1 MMRML
6 GIVSM
11 SAGFLLTGCNSVSS
25 IKPGAVRG
33 AIDSEMQRA
42 TENRSREAAPDAVS
56 RALVPPLTGQI
67 DAPAAKAVEPRFD
80 LSVSNASASQVFM
93 AIVSGT
99 RYSMLVNPEVT
110 GSISV
115 NLKDVT
121 VMEALDTIRELYGY
135 EYRVQGTRIFVQPL
149 TMQSK
154 VFKVNYLTAQRQG
167 RSDTRVVSGSISTS
181 SAASAGAAGAAGSA
195 AAPTPGAAGTTTQPA
210 AGSSVSTTN
219 QMDFWGEISEAIKAV
234 IGTEAGRS
242 VVISPQSG
250 VIVVRALPR
259 ELREVE
265 NFLRASQLTIERQVM
280 LEAKI
285 VEVVLSEHYQAGI
298 NWGTFTATGR
308 HRMSSGANTSQFN
321 TQAPGLGSNQ
331 AGGIATPYDSDAG
344 TFVPNTLG
352 NVLAAPLA
360 GAVGRLAGGPL
371 AGVLGLAFQTAN
383 FQALISFLET
393 QGTVHVLSSPRIATI
408 NNQKAVLKV
417 GTDDYYVTNI
427 STTTSSS
434 GSSTTTSPSI
444 TVQPFFSGIS
454 LDVMPQIDE
463 DNNIILHIRPSVSVV
478 SEKNKIINLGTLG
491 TFQLPLASSS
501 INETDSIVRVRDG
514 NIVAIGGLMEYIQSD
529 DGGKVPGVG
538 DVPGVNVFFKQGKK
552 GLQKREIVVL
562 LKPTVIHGDKQ
573 WEDDLVNTRERLRS
587 MERPAMPVQQ

>member
-1 MMRML
+1 MM
-6 GIVSM
+6 
-11 SAGFLLTGCNSVSS
+11 SS
-25 IKPGAVRG
+25 IQPGAVRETIG
-33 AIDSEMQRA
+33 TEMQRA
-42 TENRSREAAPDAVS
+42 TENRNREAAPDAVS
-56 RALVPPLTGQI
+56 RALMPPLTGQI
-67 DAPAAKAVEPRFD
+67 EAPAGRAVEPRFD

-149 TMQSK
+149 SMQSK

-167 RSDTRVVSGSISTS
+167 RSDTRVVSGSITAST
-181 SAASAGAAGAAGSA
+181 AGTAGAAGTA
-195 AAPTPGAAGTTTQPA
+195 TPATGAAGTTTQPA

-219 QMDFWGEISEAIKAV
+219 SMDFWGEINEAIKAI
-234 IGTEAGRS
+234 IGVEGGRS

-250 VIVVRALPR
+250 VIVVRAMPR

-285 VEVVLSEHYQAGI
+285 VEVVLSEQFQAGI
-298 NWGTFTATGR
+298 NWAGFTATGR
-308 HRMSSGANTSQFN
+308 HRLSSGANVSQFK
-321 TQAPGLGSNQ
+321 TQAPSLGVNQ
-331 AGGIATPYDSDAG
+331 AGEVATQYNTDSG
-344 TFVPNTLG
+344 SFVANDLG
-352 NVLAAPLA
+352 NILAAPLA

-371 AGVLGLAFQTAN
+371 AGIMGLAFQTGSFA
-383 FQALISFLET
+383 ALISFLET
-393 QGTVHVLSSPRIATI
+393 QGSVHVLSSPRIATI

-417 GTDDYYVTNI
+417 GTDDFYVTNI

-434 GSSTTTSPSI
+434 GSSTTTSPTI

-463 DNNIILHIRPSVSVV
+463 GDNIILHVRPSVSVV
-478 SEKNKIINLGTLG
+478 SERNKVINLGTLG

-514 NIVAIGGLMEYIQSD
+514 NIVAIGGLMEYVQTD

-538 DVPGVNVFFKQGKK
+538 DVPGVNAFFRQGKK

-573 WEDDLVNTRERLRS
+573 WEQDLVDTRERLRA
-587 MERPAMPVQQ
+587 MERPLPQPAQ

>member
-1 MMRML
+1 MIRML
-6 GIVSM
+6 GLAALLMLAGCHSM
-11 SAGFLLTGCNSVSS
+11 SS
-25 IKPGAVRG
+25 IQSGAVR
-33 AIDSEMQRA
+33 DSINTEMQRA
-42 TENRSREAAPDAVS
+42 TDNRSRESAPDAVN

-67 DAPAAKAVEPRFD
+67 DAPAGKGSEPRFD
-80 LSVSNASASQVFM
+80 LSVSNAPASQVFM

-99 RYSMLVNPEVT
+99 RYSMLVNPEVS

-135 EYRVQGTRIFVQPL
+135 EYRVQGTRIFVQSL
-149 TMQSK
+149 SMQSK

-167 RSDTRVVSGSISTS
+167 RSDTRVVSGSITS
-181 SAASAGAAGAAGSA
+181 STAGTA
-195 AAPTPGAAGTTTQPA
+195 GAAGTTTPATGAGTTSQPA

-219 QMDFWGEISEAIKAV
+219 QMDFWGDISGAIKAI
-234 IGTEAGRS
+234 IGVEGGRN

-250 VIVVRALPR
+250 VIVVRAMPR

-285 VEVVLSEHYQAGI
+285 VEVVLSEQFQAGI
-298 NWGTFTATGR
+298 NWGGFTATGR
-308 HRMSSGANTSQFN
+308 HRLSSGGNTSQFN
-321 TQAPGLGSNQ
+321 TQAPGLGSRQ
-331 AGGIATPYDSDAG
+331 VGDITTPYNSDSG

-360 GAVGRLAGGPL
+360 GAVGRIAGGPL
-371 AGVLGLAFQTAN
+371 AGVLGLAFQTQS
-383 FQALISFLET
+383 FSALISFLET
-393 QGTVHVLSSPRIATI
+393 QGSVHVLSSPRIATI

-417 GTDDYYVTNI
+417 GTDDFYVTNI

-434 GSSTTTSPSI
+434 GSSTTTSPTI

-463 DNNIILHIRPSVSVV
+463 DDNIILHIRPSVSVV
-478 SEKNKIINLGTLG
+478 SERNKVINLGTLG

-514 NIVAIGGLMEYIQSD
+514 NIVAIGGLMEYIQTD
-529 DGGKVPGVG
+529 DGGKVPGAG
-538 DVPGVNVFFKQGKK
+538 DVPGLDALFRQGKK

-573 WEDDLVNTRERLRS
+573 WEQDLIDTRERIRA
-587 MERPAMPVQQ
+587 MERPLPPAAPAQQ

>member
-1 MMRML
+1 MMRIL
-6 GIVSM
+6 GVATTTVSI
-11 SAGFLLTGCNSVSS
+11 LLAGCNSISS
-25 IKPGAVRG
+25 IKPGQVRQD
-33 AIDSEMQRA
+33 IDAEMQRA
-42 TENRSREAAPDAVS
+42 TENRSRETAPDAVS

-67 DAPAAKAVEPRFD
+67 DAPAGKISESRFD
-80 LSVSNASASQVFM
+80 LSVSNAPASQVFM

-149 TMQSK
+149 TMQSR
-154 VFKVNYLTAQRQG
+154 VFKVNYLTAQRMG
-167 RSDTRVVSGSISTS
+167 RSDTRVVSGSITS
-181 SAASAGAAGAAGSA
+181 STAGTAGTTGTGQQPS
-195 AAPTPGAAGTTTQPA
+195 TGAAGTTTQPA

-234 IGTEAGRS
+234 IGTEGGRS

-250 VIVVRALPR
+250 VIVVRAMPR

-285 VEVVLSEHYQAGI
+285 VEVVLSENFQAGI

-308 HRMSSGANTSQFN
+308 HRMSSGGNTSQFN

-331 AGGIATPYDSDAG
+331 VGGIVTPYDTDAG

-383 FQALISFLET
+383 FSALISFLET

-434 GSSTTTSPSI
+434 GSSTTTSPTI

-454 LDVMPQIDE
+454 LDVLPQIDE
-463 DNNIILHIRPSVSVV
+463 GDNIILHIRPSVSVV
-478 SEKNKIINLGTLG
+478 SERNKVINLGTLG
-491 TFQLPLASSS
+491 TYQLPLASSS

-514 NIVAIGGLMEYIQSD
+514 NIVALGGLMEYIQSD

-538 DVPGVNVFFKQGKK
+538 DVPGVNAFFKQGKK

-573 WEDDLVNTRERLRS
+573 WEQDLVNTRERLRS
-587 MERPAMPVQQ
+587 MERPAMPAQQ

>member
-1 MMRML
+1 MIRTL
-6 GIVSM
+6 GLAAIIALAGCHSM
-11 SAGFLLTGCNSVSS
+11 SS
-25 IKPGAVRG
+25 IQPGAVRDTIN
-33 AIDSEMQRA
+33 ADLQRA
-42 TENRSREAAPDAVS
+42 TDNRSRESSPDAVN
-56 RALVPPLTGQI
+56 RALMPPLTGQI
-67 DAPAAKAVEPRFD
+67 EAPAGKTAEPRFD
-80 LSVSNASASQVFM
+80 LSVSNAPASQVFM

-149 TMQSK
+149 TMQAK
-154 VFKVNYLTAQRQG
+154 VFKVNYLTAQRLG
-167 RSDTRVVSGSISTS
+167 RSDTRVVSGSITTAGTAG
-181 SAASAGAAGAAGSA
+181 AAGTTGTAAAPAAGAAGTS
-195 AAPTPGAAGTTTQPA
+195 TQPA
-210 AGSSVSTTN
+210 AGTSVSTTN
-219 QMDFWGEISEAIKAV
+219 QVDFWGEVSTAIRAI
-234 IGTEAGRS
+234 IGAEGGRS

-250 VIVVRALPR
+250 IIVVRALPR

-285 VEVVLSEHYQAGI
+285 VEVVLSEQFQAGI

-308 HRMSSGANTSQFN
+308 HRLSSGANAGQFN
-321 TQAPGLGSNQ
+321 TQAPGLGVNHP
-331 AGGIATPYDSDAG
+331 GEIATPYDTNAG
-344 TFVPNTLG
+344 AFVPNTLG

-360 GAVGRLAGGPL
+360 GAVGRIAGGPL
-371 AGVLGLAFQTAN
+371 AGVLGLAFQTGS
-383 FQALISFLET
+383 FSALISFLET
-393 QGTVHVLSSPRIATI
+393 QGSVHVLSSPRIATV

-417 GTDDYYVTNI
+417 GTDDFYVTNV

-434 GSSTTTSPSI
+434 GSSTTVSPTI

-454 LDVMPQIDE
+454 LDVTPQIDE
-463 DNNIILHIRPSVSVV
+463 DDNIILHIRPSVSVV
-478 SEKNKIINLGTLG
+478 SEKNKVINLGTLG

-501 INETDSIVRVRDG
+501 INETDSIVRVRDS
-514 NIVAIGGLMEYIQSD
+514 NIVAIGGLMEYIQTD
-529 DGGKVPGVG
+529 DGGKVPGAG
-538 DVPGVNVFFKQGKK
+538 DIPVAEALFRQGKK

-562 LKPTVIHGDKQ
+562 LKPTVIRSDKQ
-573 WEDDLVNTRERLRS
+573 WEQDLVETRDRIRA
-587 MERPAMPVQQ
+587 MERPVQPPAR

>member
-1 MMRML
+1 MTRTL
-6 GIVSM
+6 GLAAIILLAGCHSM
-11 SAGFLLTGCNSVSS
+11 SS
-25 IKPGAVRG
+25 IRPGAVRDS
-33 AIDSEMQRA
+33 IDTEMQRA
-42 TENRSREAAPDAVS
+42 TENRNRDTAPDAVN

-67 DAPAAKAVEPRFD
+67 DATAGRGGEPRFD
-80 LSVSNASASQVFM
+80 LAVSNAPAGQVFM

-110 GSISV
+110 GSVSV

-135 EYRVQGTRIFVQPL
+135 EYRLQGTRIFVQPL
-149 TMQSK
+149 SMQAR
-154 VFKVNYLTAQRQG
+154 VFKVNYLTGQRLG
-167 RSDTRVVSGSISTS
+167 RSDTRVVSGSITNALPS
-181 SAASAGAAGAAGSA
+181 GAAG
-195 AAPTPGAAGTTTQPA
+195 GAAQTGGAPATTGTISQPA

-219 QMDFWGEISEAIKAV
+219 QVDFWGEISTAIKAI
-234 IGTEAGRS
+234 IGVEGGRN

-250 VIVVRALPR
+250 VIVVRAMPR

-285 VEVVLSEHYQAGI
+285 VEVVLSEQFQAGI
-298 NWGTFTATGR
+298 NWGGFTATGR
-308 HRMSSGANTSQFN
+308 HRLSSGGNTSQFN
-321 TQAPGLGSNQ
+321 TQAPGLGSRQ
-331 AGGIATPYDSDAG
+331 VGDIATPYDTNAG
-344 TFVPNTLG
+344 AFVPNTLG

-360 GAVGRLAGGPL
+360 GAVGRIAGGPL
-371 AGVLGLAFQTAN
+371 AGVLVLAFQTQS
-383 FQALISFLET
+383 FSALISFLET
-393 QGTVHVLSSPRIATI
+393 QGAVHVLSSPRIATI

-417 GTDDYYVTNI
+417 GTDDFYVTNI

-434 GSSTTTSPSI
+434 GSSTTTSPTI

-454 LDVMPQIDE
+454 LDVLPQIDE
-463 DNNIILHIRPSVSVV
+463 DDNIILHIRPSVSVV
-478 SEKNKIINLGTLG
+478 SERNKVINLGTLG

-514 NIVAIGGLMEYIQSD
+514 NIVAIGGLMEYIQTD
-529 DGGKVPGVG
+529 DGGKVPGAG
-538 DVPGVNVFFKQGKK
+538 DVPGLDALFRQGKK

-573 WEDDLVNTRERLRS
+573 WEQDLVDTRERLRA
-587 MERPAMPVQQ
+587 MERPLPPAAPAQR

>member
-1 MMRML
+1 MTRTL
-6 GIVSM
+6 GLAAIILLAGCHSM
-11 SAGFLLTGCNSVSS
+11 SS
-25 IKPGAVRG
+25 IRPGAVRDS
-33 AIDSEMQRA
+33 IDTEMQRA
-42 TENRSREAAPDAVS
+42 TENRNRDTAPDAVN

-67 DAPAAKAVEPRFD
+67 DAPAGRGGEPRFD
-80 LSVSNASASQVFM
+80 LAVSNAPAGQVFM

-110 GSISV
+110 GSVSV

-135 EYRVQGTRIFVQPL
+135 EYRLQGTRIFVQPL
-149 TMQSK
+149 SMQAR
-154 VFKVNYLTAQRQG
+154 VFKVNYLTGQRLG
-167 RSDTRVVSGSISTS
+167 RSDTRVVSGSITNALPSG
-181 SAASAGAAGAAGSA
+181 AAAGAAQPGG
-195 AAPTPGAAGTTTQPA
+195 APATTGTISQPA

-219 QMDFWGEISEAIKAV
+219 QVDFWGEISTAIKAI
-234 IGTEAGRS
+234 IGVEGGRN

-250 VIVVRALPR
+250 VIVVRAMPR

-285 VEVVLSEHYQAGI
+285 VEVVLSEQFQAGI
-298 NWGTFTATGR
+298 NWGGFTATGR
-308 HRMSSGANTSQFN
+308 HRLSSGGNTSQFN
-321 TQAPGLGSNQ
+321 TQAPGLGSRQ
-331 AGGIATPYDSDAG
+331 VGDIATPYDTNAG
-344 TFVPNTLG
+344 AFVPNTLG

-360 GAVGRLAGGPL
+360 GAVGRIAGGPL
-371 AGVLGLAFQTAN
+371 AGVLGLAFQTQS
-383 FQALISFLET
+383 FSALISFLET
-393 QGTVHVLSSPRIATI
+393 QGSVHVLSSPRIATI

-417 GTDDYYVTNI
+417 GTDDFYVTNI

-434 GSSTTTSPSI
+434 GSSTTTSPTI

-454 LDVMPQIDE
+454 LDVLPQIDE
-463 DNNIILHIRPSVSVV
+463 DDNIILHIRPSVSVV
-478 SEKNKIINLGTLG
+478 SERNKVINLGTLG

-514 NIVAIGGLMEYIQSD
+514 NIVAIGGLMEYIQTD
-529 DGGKVPGVG
+529 DGGKVPGAG
-538 DVPGVNVFFKQGKK
+538 DVPGLDALFRQGKK

-573 WEDDLVNTRERLRS
+573 WEQDLVDTRERLRA
-587 MERPAMPVQQ
+587 MERPLPPAAPAQR

>member
-6 GIVSM
+6 WIFSVSA
-11 SAGFLLTGCNSVSS
+11 SFLLAGCNTFST
-25 IKPGAVRG
+25 IKSGAVRES
-33 AIDSEMQRA
+33 IDSEMQRA

-56 RALVPPLTGQI
+56 RALMPPLTGQI
-67 DAPAAKAVEPRFD
+67 EAPAGKVAESRFD
-80 LSVSNASASQVFM
+80 LSVSNAPASQVFM

-149 TMQSK
+149 TMQSR
-154 VFKVNYLTAQRQG
+154 VFKVNYLTVQRQS
-167 RSDTRVVSGSISTS
+167 RSDTRVVSGSISSPT
-181 SAASAGAAGAAGSA
+181 AGTAGAAGAA
-195 AAPTPGAAGTTTQPA
+195 TPATGAAGSAVQSA

-219 QMDFWGEISEAIKAV
+219 QMDFWGEINGTIKAI
-234 IGTEAGRS
+234 IGAEGGRN

-285 VEVVLSEHYQAGI
+285 VEVVLSEHFQAGI

-308 HRMSSGANTSQFN
+308 HRLSSGANTSQFN

-331 AGGIATPYDSDAG
+331 VGGIVTPYNSDSG

-383 FQALISFLET
+383 FSALISFLET
-393 QGTVHVLSSPRIATI
+393 QGTVHVLSSPRIATL

-417 GTDDYYVTNI
+417 GTDDFYVTNI

-434 GSSTTTSPSI
+434 GSSSTTSPTI

-463 DNNIILHIRPSVSVV
+463 DSNIILHIRPSVSVV
-478 SEKNKIINLGTLG
+478 SERNKVINLGTLG

-514 NIVAIGGLMEYIQSD
+514 NIVAIGGLMEYIQTD

-538 DVPGVNVFFKQGKK
+538 DVPGVNAFFKQGKK

-573 WEDDLVNTRERLRS
+573 WEQDLIDTRERLRA
-587 MERPAMPVQQ
+587 MERPLLPAVPAQQ

>member
-1 MMRML
+1 MIRIL
-6 GIVSM
+6 GLAVT
-11 SAGFLLTGCNSVSS
+11 FLLAGCQMMSS
-25 IKPGAVRG
+25 IQPGAVKET
-33 AIDSEMQRA
+33 IDAEMQRA
-42 TENRSREAAPDAVS
+42 TENRNREAAPDAVG
-56 RALVPPLTGQI
+56 RALLPPLTGQI
-67 DAPAAKAVEPRFD
+67 EAPLGKAVEPRFD
-80 LSVSNASASQVFM
+80 LSVSNAPASQVFM

-99 RYSMLVNPEVT
+99 RYSMLVHPDVT

-135 EYRVQGTRIFVQPL
+135 EYRLQGTRIFVQPL
-149 TMQSK
+149 TLQAK
-154 VFKVNYLTAQRQG
+154 VFKVNYLAAQRLG
-167 RSDTRVVSGSISTS
+167 RSDTRVVSGSITT
-181 SAASAGAAGAAGSA
+181 AGPAGTAGAAGTA
-195 AAPTPGAAGTTTQPA
+195 AAPAGAAAGTTTQPA
-210 AGSSVSTTN
+210 AGTSVSTTN
-219 QMDFWGEISEAIKAV
+219 QVDFWSEIDTAIKAI
-234 IGTEAGRS
+234 IGTEGGRS

-250 VIVVRALPR
+250 IIVVRALPR

-285 VEVVLSEHYQAGI
+285 VEVVLSEQFQAGI
-298 NWGTFTATGR
+298 NWGAFTATGR
-308 HRMSSGANTSQFN
+308 HRFSSGANPGQIH
-321 TQAPGLGSNQ
+321 TQAPL
-331 AGGIATPYDSDAG
+331 AGVDKPGEIVMPYDTNAG

-360 GAVGRLAGGPL
+360 GAVGRIAGGPL
-371 AGVLGLAFQTAN
+371 AGVLGLAFQTGS
-383 FQALISFLET
+383 FSALISFLET
-393 QGTVHVLSSPRIATI
+393 QGSVHVLSSPRIATV

-417 GTDDYYVTNI
+417 GTDDFYVTNV

-434 GSSTTTSPSI
+434 GSGTVVSPSI

-454 LDVMPQIDE
+454 LDVTPQIDE
-463 DNNIILHIRPSVSVV
+463 GDNIILHIRPSVSVV
-478 SEKNKIINLGTLG
+478 SEKNKVINLGTLG

-538 DVPGVNVFFKQGKK
+538 DVPVVEALFRQGKK

-573 WEDDLVNTRERLRS
+573 WEQDLLETRERLRG
-587 MERPAMPVQQ
+587 MERTLPPPAQ

>member
-1 MMRML
+1 MIAVL
-6 GIVSM
+6 AGCQSM
-11 SAGFLLTGCNSVSS
+11 SS
-25 IKPGAVRG
+25 IQPGAVRDR
-33 AIDSEMQRA
+33 IDADLTRA
-42 TENRSREAAPDAVS
+42 TENRNREPAPDAVS
-56 RALVPPLTGQI
+56 RALVAPLTGQI
-67 DAPAAKAVEPRFD
+67 DAPVAKAAEPRFD
-80 LSVSNASASQVFM
+80 LSVSNAPASQVFM

-121 VMEALDTIRELYGY
+121 VLEALDTIRELYGY
-135 EYRVQGTRIFVQPL
+135 EYKVQGTRIFVQPL
-149 TMQSK
+149 TMQSR
-154 VFKVNYLTAQRQG
+154 VFKVNYLAAQRLG
-167 RSDTRVVSGSISTS
+167 RSDTRVVSGSITT
-181 SAASAGAAGAAGSA
+181 AGQAGASGVAGGAPVPAGA
-195 AAPTPGAAGTTTQPA
+195 TGTTTQPA
-210 AGSSVSTTN
+210 AGTSVSTTN
-219 QMDFWGEISEAIKAV
+219 QVDFWAEIGAAIRAIVGSE
-234 IGTEAGRS
+234 GGRN

-250 VIVVRALPR
+250 IIVVRALPR

-285 VEVVLSEHYQAGI
+285 VEVVLSEQFQAGI
-298 NWGTFTATGR
+298 NWGAFTATGR
-308 HRMSSGANTSQFN
+308 HRFSSGANPGQFQ
-321 TQAPGLGSNQ
+321 TQAPTIGMKNPGE
-331 AGGIATPYDSDAG
+331 IVMPYDTNAG

-360 GAVGRLAGGPL
+360 GAVGRIAGGPL
-371 AGVLGLAFQTAN
+371 AGIMGLAFQTGS

-393 QGTVHVLSSPRIATI
+393 QGSVHVLSSPRIATV

-417 GTDDYYVTNI
+417 GTDDFYVTNV

-434 GSSTTTSPSI
+434 GASTTVSPTI

-454 LDVMPQIDE
+454 LDVTPQID
-463 DNNIILHIRPSVSVV
+463 DDDNIILHIRPSVSVV
-478 SEKNKIINLGTLG
+478 SEKNKVINLGTLG

-514 NIVAIGGLMEYIQSD
+514 NIVAIGGLMEYIQTD
-529 DGGKVPGVG
+529 DGGKVPGAG
-538 DVPGVNVFFKQGKK
+538 DVPVAEALFRQGRK

-562 LKPTVIHGDKQ
+562 LKPTVIRSDKE
-573 WEDDLVNTRERLRS
+573 WEQDLVETRDRIRA
-587 MERPAMPVQQ
+587 MERPLPAMPAQQ

>member
-1 MMRML
+1 MMRIL
-6 GIVSM
+6 GVATATVSI
-11 SAGFLLTGCNSVSS
+11 LLAGCNSISS
-25 IKPGAVRG
+25 IKPGQVRQD
-33 AIDSEMQRA
+33 IDAEMQRA

-67 DAPAAKAVEPRFD
+67 DAPAGKISESRFD
-80 LSVSNASASQVFM
+80 LSVSNAPASQVFM

-149 TMQSK
+149 TMQSR
-154 VFKVNYLTAQRQG
+154 VFKVNYLTAQRMG
-167 RSDTRVVSGSISTS
+167 RSDTRVVSGSITS
-181 SAASAGAAGAAGSA
+181 STAGTAGTTGTGQQPS
-195 AAPTPGAAGTTTQPA
+195 TGAAGTTTQPA

-234 IGTEAGRS
+234 IGTEGGRS

-250 VIVVRALPR
+250 VIVVRAMPR

-285 VEVVLSEHYQAGI
+285 VEVVLSENFQAGI

-308 HRMSSGANTSQFN
+308 HRMSSGGNTSQFN

-331 AGGIATPYDSDAG
+331 VGGIVTPYDTDAG

-383 FQALISFLET
+383 FSALISFLET

-434 GSSTTTSPSI
+434 GSSTTTSPTI

-454 LDVMPQIDE
+454 LDVLPQIDE
-463 DNNIILHIRPSVSVV
+463 GDNIILHIRPSVSVV
-478 SEKNKIINLGTLG
+478 SERNKVINLGTLG
-491 TFQLPLASSS
+491 TYQLPLASSS

-538 DVPGVNVFFKQGKK
+538 DVPGVNALFKQGKK

-573 WEDDLVNTRERLRS
+573 WEQDLVNTRERLRS
-587 MERPAMPVQQ
+587 MERPAMPAQQ

>member
-6 GIVSM
+6 WIITVM
-11 SAGFLLTGCNSVSS
+11 AGLLTAGCEMMSS
-25 IKPGAVRG
+25 IKPGVVRES
-33 AIDSEMQRA
+33 IDSEMQRA
-42 TENRSREAAPDAVS
+42 TENRSREASPDAVS

-67 DAPAAKAVEPRFD
+67 EAPAGRAAETRFD
-80 LSVSNASASQVFM
+80 LSVSNAPASQVFM

-99 RYSMLVNPEVT
+99 RYSMLVNPEVS

-135 EYRVQGTRIFVQPL
+135 DYRVQGTRIFIQPL
-149 TMQSK
+149 TLQSRI
-154 VFKVNYLTAQRQG
+154 FKVNYLNAQRQG
-167 RSDTRVVSGSISTS
+167 RSDTRVVTGSITS
-181 SAASAGAAGAAGSA
+181 NH
-195 AAPTPGAAGTTTQPA
+195 GAAGTAGAATPPTGATGATTQPA

-219 QMDFWGEISEAIKAV
+219 QMDFWGEINEAIKAV
-234 IGTEAGRS
+234 IGVEGGRS

-250 VIVVRALPR
+250 VIVVRAMPR

-285 VEVVLSEHYQAGI
+285 IEVVLSEGYQAGI
-298 NWGTFTATGR
+298 NWGAFDATGR
-308 HRMSSGANTSQFN
+308 HRMSSGANTNLFQ
-321 TQAPGLGSNQ
+321 TQAPGLGSNKP
-331 AGGIATPYDSDAG
+331 GDIVTPYDTDAG
-344 TFVPNTLG
+344 AFVPNTLG
-352 NVLAAPLA
+352 RVLGAPLA
-360 GAVGRLAGGPL
+360 AAMGRLAGGPI
-371 AGVLGLAFQTAN
+371 AGALGLAFQTSS

-393 QGTVHVLSSPRIATI
+393 QGAVHVLSSPRIATI

-417 GTDDYYVTNI
+417 GTDDYFVTNV

-444 TVQPFFSGIS
+444 TVEPFFSGIS
-454 LDVMPQIDE
+454 LDVMPQID
-463 DNNIILHIRPSVSVV
+463 DGDNIILHIRPSVSVV
-478 SEKNKIINLGTLG
+478 SEKNKIINLGVLG

-501 INETDSIVRVRDG
+501 INETDSVVRVRDG

-529 DGGKVPGVG
+529 DDGKVPGIG
-538 DVPGVNVFFKQGKK
+538 DVPGVNALFKQGKK
-552 GLQKREIVVL
+552 GIRKRELVVL

-573 WEDDLVNTRERLRS
+573 WEDDLANTRDRLRA
-587 MERPAMPVQQ
+587 MERPLPPAAPAQQ

>member
-1 MMRML
+1 MMRIL
-6 GIVSM
+6 GVATATVSI
-11 SAGFLLTGCNSVSS
+11 LLAGCNSISS
-25 IKPGAVRG
+25 IKPGQVRQD
-33 AIDSEMQRA
+33 IDAEMQRA
-42 TENRSREAAPDAVS
+42 TENRSRETAPDAVS

-67 DAPAAKAVEPRFD
+67 DAPAGKISESRFD
-80 LSVSNASASQVFM
+80 LSVSNAPASQVFM

-149 TMQSK
+149 TMQSR
-154 VFKVNYLTAQRQG
+154 VFKVNYLTAQRMG
-167 RSDTRVVSGSISTS
+167 RSDTRVVSGSITS
-181 SAASAGAAGAAGSA
+181 STAGTAGTTGTGQQPS
-195 AAPTPGAAGTTTQPA
+195 TGAAGTTTQPA

-234 IGTEAGRS
+234 IGTEGGRS

-250 VIVVRALPR
+250 VIVVRAMPR

-285 VEVVLSEHYQAGI
+285 VEVVLSENFQAGI

-308 HRMSSGANTSQFN
+308 HRMSSGGNTSQFN

-331 AGGIATPYDSDAG
+331 VGGIVTPYDTDAG

-383 FQALISFLET
+383 FSALISFLET

-434 GSSTTTSPSI
+434 GSSTTTSPTI

-454 LDVMPQIDE
+454 LDVLPQIDE
-463 DNNIILHIRPSVSVV
+463 GDNIILHIRPSVSVV
-478 SEKNKIINLGTLG
+478 SERNKVINLGTLG
-491 TFQLPLASSS
+491 TYQLPLASSS

-538 DVPGVNVFFKQGKK
+538 DVPGVNALFKQGKK

-573 WEDDLVNTRERLRS
+573 WEQDLVNTRERLRS
-587 MERPAMPVQQ
+587 MERPAMPAQQ

>member
-1 MMRML
+1 
-6 GIVSM
+6 
-11 SAGFLLTGCNSVSS
+11 
-25 IKPGAVRG
+25 
-33 AIDSEMQRA
+33 
-42 TENRSREAAPDAVS
+42 
-56 RALVPPLTGQI
+56 
-67 DAPAAKAVEPRFD
+67 
-80 LSVSNASASQVFM
+80 
-93 AIVSGT
+93 
-99 RYSMLVNPEVT
+99 
-110 GSISV
+110 
-115 NLKDVT
+115 
-121 VMEALDTIRELYGY
+121 
-135 EYRVQGTRIFVQPL
+135 
-149 TMQSK
+149 
-154 VFKVNYLTAQRQG
+154 
-167 RSDTRVVSGSISTS
+167 
-181 SAASAGAAGAAGSA
+181 
-195 AAPTPGAAGTTTQPA
+195 
-210 AGSSVSTTN
+210 
-219 QMDFWGEISEAIKAV
+219 MDFWGEISEAIKAV
-234 IGTEAGRS
+234 IGTEGGRS

-250 VIVVRALPR
+250 VIVVRAMPR

-285 VEVVLSEHYQAGI
+285 VEVVLSENFQAGI

-308 HRMSSGANTSQFN
+308 HRMSSGGNTSQFN

-331 AGGIATPYDSDAG
+331 VGGIVTPYDTDAG

-383 FQALISFLET
+383 FSALISFLET

-434 GSSTTTSPSI
+434 GSSTTTSPTI

-454 LDVMPQIDE
+454 LDVLPQIDE
-463 DNNIILHIRPSVSVV
+463 GDNIILHIRPSVSVV
-478 SEKNKIINLGTLG
+478 SERNKVINLGTLG
-491 TFQLPLASSS
+491 TYQLPLASSS

-538 DVPGVNVFFKQGKK
+538 DVPGVNALFKQGKK

-573 WEDDLVNTRERLRS
+573 WEQDLVNTRERLRS
-587 MERPAMPVQQ
+587 MERPAMPAQQ

>member
-1 MMRML
+1 MIRML
-6 GIVSM
+6 GLAALLMLAGCHSM
-11 SAGFLLTGCNSVSS
+11 SS
-25 IKPGAVRG
+25 IQSGAVR
-33 AIDSEMQRA
+33 DSINTEMQRA
-42 TENRSREAAPDAVS
+42 TDNRSRESAPDAVN

-67 DAPAAKAVEPRFD
+67 DAPAGKGSEPRFD
-80 LSVSNASASQVFM
+80 LAVSNAPASQVFM

-135 EYRVQGTRIFVQPL
+135 EYRVQGTRIFIQPL
-149 TMQSK
+149 SMQSK
-154 VFKVNYLTAQRQG
+154 VFKVNYLTVQRQG
-167 RSDTRVVSGSISTS
+167 RSDTRVVSGSITS
-181 SAASAGAAGAAGSA
+181 STAGTA
-195 AAPTPGAAGTTTQPA
+195 GAAGTTTPATGAGTTSQPA

-219 QMDFWGEISEAIKAV
+219 QMDFWGEINGAIRAI
-234 IGTEAGRS
+234 IGTEGGRN

-250 VIVVRALPR
+250 VIVVRAMPR

-285 VEVVLSEHYQAGI
+285 VEVVLSEQFQAGI
-298 NWGTFTATGR
+298 NWGGFTATGR
-308 HRMSSGANTSQFN
+308 HRLSSGGNTSQFN
-321 TQAPGLGSNQ
+321 TQAPGLGSRQ
-331 AGGIATPYDSDAG
+331 VGDITTPYDTNAG
-344 TFVPNTLG
+344 AFVPNTLG

-360 GAVGRLAGGPL
+360 GAVGRIAGGPL
-371 AGVLGLAFQTAN
+371 AGVLGLAFQTQS
-383 FQALISFLET
+383 FSALISFLET
-393 QGTVHVLSSPRIATI
+393 QGSVHVLSSPRIATI

-417 GTDDYYVTNI
+417 GTDDFYVTNI

-434 GSSTTTSPSI
+434 GSSTTTSPTI

-463 DNNIILHIRPSVSVV
+463 DDNIILHIRPSVSVV
-478 SEKNKIINLGTLG
+478 SERNKVINLGILG

-514 NIVAIGGLMEYIQSD
+514 NIVAIGGLMEYVQTD
-529 DGGKVPGVG
+529 DGGKVPGAG
-538 DVPGVNVFFKQGKK
+538 DVPGLDALFRQGKK

-562 LKPTVIHGDKQ
+562 LKPTVIHSDKQ
-573 WEDDLVNTRERLRS
+573 WEQDLIDTRERIRA
-587 MERPAMPVQQ
+587 MERPMPPAVPAQQ

>member
-1 MMRML
+1 
-6 GIVSM
+6 
-11 SAGFLLTGCNSVSS
+11 
-25 IKPGAVRG
+25 
-33 AIDSEMQRA
+33 
-42 TENRSREAAPDAVS
+42 
-56 RALVPPLTGQI
+56 
-67 DAPAAKAVEPRFD
+67 
-80 LSVSNASASQVFM
+80 
-93 AIVSGT
+93 
-99 RYSMLVNPEVT
+99 MLVSPEVT
-110 GSISV
+110 GSVSV

-135 EYRVQGTRIFVQPL
+135 EYRVQGSRIFVQPL
-149 TMQSK
+149 TMQSR

-167 RSDTRVVSGSISTS
+167 RSDTRVVSGSITS
-181 SAASAGAAGAAGSA
+181 STAGTAGATGAT
-195 AAPTPGAAGTTTQPA
+195 TPATGATGTTTQPA

-219 QMDFWGEISEAIKAV
+219 QMDFWGEISAAIKAV
-234 IGTEAGRS
+234 IGAEGGRS

-250 VIVVRALPR
+250 VIVVRAMPR

-285 VEVVLSEHYQAGI
+285 VEVVLSEQFQAGI

-308 HRMSSGANTSQFN
+308 HRLSSGAITSQFN

-331 AGGIATPYDSDAG
+331 VGDVVTPYSSDAG

-360 GAVGRLAGGPL
+360 GAVSRLAGGPL

-383 FQALISFLET
+383 FSALISFLET
-393 QGTVHVLSSPRIATI
+393 QGSVHVLSSPRIATL

-417 GTDDYYVTNI
+417 GTDDFYVTNI
-427 STTTSSS
+427 STTTTSS
-434 GSSTTTSPSI
+434 GSSSTTSPTI

-463 DNNIILHIRPSVSVV
+463 DDNIILHIRPSVSVV
-478 SEKNKIINLGTLG
+478 SERNKVINLGTLG

-514 NIVAIGGLMEYIQSD
+514 NIVAIGGLMEYVQSD

-538 DVPGVNVFFKQGKK
+538 DVPGVNAFFKQGKK

-573 WEDDLVNTRERLRS
+573 WEQDLVDTRERLRA
-587 MERPAMPVQQ
+587 MERPLPPAVPARQ

>member
-1 MMRML
+1 MTRIL
-6 GIVSM
+6 GLAALFIL
-11 SAGFLLTGCNSVSS
+11 AGCNTLSS
-25 IKPGAVRG
+25 IQPGVVRDTIG
-33 AIDSEMQRA
+33 TEMQRA
-42 TENRSREAAPDAVS
+42 TENRNREAAPDAVS
-56 RALVPPLTGQI
+56 RALVPPLAGPI
-67 DAPAAKAVEPRFD
+67 AAPAARALEPRFD
-80 LSVSNASASQVFM
+80 LSVSNAPASQVFM

-99 RYSMLVNPEVT
+99 RYSMLVSPEVT

-121 VMEALDTIRELYGY
+121 VLEALDTIRELYGY
-135 EYRVQGTRIFVQPL
+135 EYRVQGARIFVQPL

-167 RSDTRVVSGSISTS
+167 RSDTRVVSGSITSTT
-181 SAASAGAAGAAGSA
+181 
-195 AAPTPGAAGTTTQPA
+195 PTAGAAGTTQAAGTTSQPA

-219 QMDFWGEISEAIKAV
+219 QMDFWGEINDAIKAI
-234 IGTEAGRS
+234 IGAEGGRN

-250 VIVVRALPR
+250 VIVVRAMPR

-285 VEVVLSEHYQAGI
+285 VEVVLSEQFQAGI

-308 HRMSSGANTSQFN
+308 HRLSSGANTSQFN

-331 AGGIATPYDSDAG
+331 AGDIVTPYDTDAG

-360 GAVGRLAGGPL
+360 GAVSRIAGGPL

-383 FQALISFLET
+383 FSALISFLET

-417 GTDDYYVTNI
+417 GTDDFFVTNI

-434 GSSTTTSPSI
+434 GSSTTTSPTI

-463 DNNIILHIRPSVSVV
+463 DDNIILHIRPSVSVV
-478 SEKNKIINLGTLG
+478 SERNKVINLGTLG

-501 INETDSIVRVRDG
+501 INETDSIVRVRNG
-514 NIVAIGGLMEYIQSD
+514 NIVAIGGLMEYVQSD
-529 DGGKVPGVG
+529 DGGKVPGLG
-538 DVPGVNVFFKQGKK
+538 DVPGVNAFFKQGRK

-562 LKPTVIHGDKQ
+562 LKPTVIHGDKE
-573 WEDDLVNTRERLRS
+573 WEQDIVETRERLRA
-587 MERPAMPVQQ
+587 MERPAAPAR

>member
-6 GIVSM
+6 GIISM
-11 SAGFLLTGCNSVSS
+11 SAGFLLAGCNSMSS
-25 IKPGAVRG
+25 IKPGVVRG

-42 TENRSREAAPDAVS
+42 AENRNREAPPDAVS
-56 RALVPPLTGQI
+56 RALMPPLTGQI
-67 DAPAAKAVEPRFD
+67 EAPAARAVEPRFD

-93 AIVSGT
+93 AIVTGT

-110 GSISV
+110 GTLSV

-149 TMQSK
+149 TLRSK

-167 RSDTRVVSGSISTS
+167 RSDTRVVSGSIST
-181 SAASAGAAGAAGSA
+181 ASAGAPGAAGSA
-195 AAPTPGAAGTTTQPA
+195 AAPAPGAPGTTTQPG

-219 QMDFWGEISEAIKAV
+219 QVDFWGEISEAIKAV
-234 IGTEAGRS
+234 IGSEAGRS
-242 VVISPQSG
+242 VVISPQAG
-250 VIVVRALPR
+250 VIVVRAMPR

-265 NFLRASQLTIERQVM
+265 NFLRASQLTVERQVM

-331 AGGIATPYDSDAG
+331 AGGIVTPYDSDAG

-427 STTTSSS
+427 STTTSSNS
-434 GSSTTTSPSI
+434 SSTTTSPSI

-454 LDVMPQIDE
+454 LDVLPQIDE
-463 DNNIILHIRPSVSVV
+463 DDNIILHIRPSVSVV
-478 SEKNKIINLGTLG
+478 SEKNKVINLGTLG

-538 DVPGVNVFFKQGKK
+538 DVPGVNVLFKQGKK

-562 LKPTVIHGDKQ
+562 LKPTVIHSDKQ
-573 WEDDLVNTRERLRS
+573 WEDDLVNTRDRLRA
-587 MERPAMPVQQ
+587 MERPAIPAQQ

>member
-1 MMRML
+1 MTRTL
-6 GIVSM
+6 GLAAIILLAGCHSM
-11 SAGFLLTGCNSVSS
+11 SS
-25 IKPGAVRG
+25 IRPGAVRDS
-33 AIDSEMQRA
+33 IDTEMQRA
-42 TENRSREAAPDAVS
+42 TENRNRDTAPDAVN

-67 DAPAAKAVEPRFD
+67 DAPAGRGGEPRFD
-80 LSVSNASASQVFM
+80 LAVSNAPAGQVFM

-110 GSISV
+110 GSVSV

-135 EYRVQGTRIFVQPL
+135 EYRLQGTRIFVQPL
-149 TMQSK
+149 SMQAR
-154 VFKVNYLTAQRQG
+154 VFKVNYLTGQRLG
-167 RSDTRVVSGSISTS
+167 RSDTRVVSGSITNALPSGG
-181 SAASAGAAGAAGSA
+181 AGGAAQPGGAPA
-195 AAPTPGAAGTTTQPA
+195 TTGTISQPA

-219 QMDFWGEISEAIKAV
+219 QVDFWGEISTAIKAI
-234 IGTEAGRS
+234 IGVEGGRN

-250 VIVVRALPR
+250 VIVVRAMPR

-285 VEVVLSEHYQAGI
+285 VEVVLSEQFQAGI
-298 NWGTFTATGR
+298 NWGGFTATGR
-308 HRMSSGANTSQFN
+308 HRLSSGGNTSQFN
-321 TQAPGLGSNQ
+321 TQAPGLGSRQ
-331 AGGIATPYDSDAG
+331 VGDIATPYDTNAG
-344 TFVPNTLG
+344 AFVPNTLG

-360 GAVGRLAGGPL
+360 GAVGRIAGGPL
-371 AGVLGLAFQTAN
+371 AGVLGLAFQTQS
-383 FQALISFLET
+383 FSALISFLET
-393 QGTVHVLSSPRIATI
+393 QGAVHVLSSPRIATI

-417 GTDDYYVTNI
+417 GTDDFYVTNI

-434 GSSTTTSPSI
+434 GSSTTTSPTI

-454 LDVMPQIDE
+454 LDVLPQIDE
-463 DNNIILHIRPSVSVV
+463 DDNIILHIRPSVSVV
-478 SEKNKIINLGTLG
+478 SERNKVINLGTLG

-514 NIVAIGGLMEYIQSD
+514 NIVAIGGLMEYIQTD
-529 DGGKVPGVG
+529 DGGKVPGAG
-538 DVPGVNVFFKQGKK
+538 DVPGLDALFRQGKK

-573 WEDDLVNTRERLRS
+573 WEQDLVDTRERLRA
-587 MERPAMPVQQ
+587 MERPLPPAAPAQR

>member
-1 MMRML
+1 MTRTL
-6 GIVSM
+6 GLAAIILLAGCHSM
-11 SAGFLLTGCNSVSS
+11 SS
-25 IKPGAVRG
+25 IRPGAVRDS
-33 AIDSEMQRA
+33 IDTEMQRA
-42 TENRSREAAPDAVS
+42 TENRNRDTAPDAVN

-67 DAPAAKAVEPRFD
+67 DAPAGRGGEPRFD
-80 LSVSNASASQVFM
+80 LAVSNAPAGQVFM

-110 GSISV
+110 GSVSV

-135 EYRVQGTRIFVQPL
+135 EYRLQGTRIFVQPL
-149 TMQSK
+149 SMQAR
-154 VFKVNYLTAQRQG
+154 VFKVNYLTGQRLG
-167 RSDTRVVSGSISTS
+167 RSDTRVVSGSITNALPSGG
-181 SAASAGAAGAAGSA
+181 AGGAAQPGGAPA
-195 AAPTPGAAGTTTQPA
+195 TTGTISQPA

-219 QMDFWGEISEAIKAV
+219 QVDFWGEISTAIKAI
-234 IGTEAGRS
+234 IGVEGGRN

-250 VIVVRALPR
+250 VIVVRAMPR

-285 VEVVLSEHYQAGI
+285 VEVVLSEQFQAGI
-298 NWGTFTATGR
+298 NWGGFTATGR
-308 HRMSSGANTSQFN
+308 HRLSSGGNTSQFN
-321 TQAPGLGSNQ
+321 TQAPGLGSRQ
-331 AGGIATPYDSDAG
+331 VGDIATPYDTNAG
-344 TFVPNTLG
+344 AFVPNTLG

-360 GAVGRLAGGPL
+360 GAVGRIAGGPL
-371 AGVLGLAFQTAN
+371 TGVLGLAFQTQS
-383 FQALISFLET
+383 FSALISFLET
-393 QGTVHVLSSPRIATI
+393 QGAVHVLSSPRIATI

-417 GTDDYYVTNI
+417 GTDDFYVTNI

-434 GSSTTTSPSI
+434 GSSTTTSPTI

-454 LDVMPQIDE
+454 LDVLPQIDE
-463 DNNIILHIRPSVSVV
+463 DDNIILHIRPSVSVV
-478 SEKNKIINLGTLG
+478 SERNKVINLGTLG

-514 NIVAIGGLMEYIQSD
+514 NIVAIGGLMEYIQTD
-529 DGGKVPGVG
+529 DGGKVPGAG
-538 DVPGVNVFFKQGKK
+538 DVPGLDALFRQGKK

-573 WEDDLVNTRERLRS
+573 WEQDLVDTRERLRA
-587 MERPAMPVQQ
+587 MERPLPPAAPAQR

>member
-1 MMRML
+1 MIRTL
-6 GIVSM
+6 GLAAIIALAGCHSM
-11 SAGFLLTGCNSVSS
+11 SS
-25 IKPGAVRG
+25 IQPGAVRDTIN
-33 AIDSEMQRA
+33 ADLQRA
-42 TENRSREAAPDAVS
+42 TDNRSRESSPDAVN
-56 RALVPPLTGQI
+56 RALMPPLTGQI
-67 DAPAAKAVEPRFD
+67 EAPAGKTAEPRFD
-80 LSVSNASASQVFM
+80 LSVSNAPASQVFM

-149 TMQSK
+149 TMQAK
-154 VFKVNYLTAQRQG
+154 VFKVNYLTAQRLG
-167 RSDTRVVSGSISTS
+167 RSDTRVVSGSITTAGTAG
-181 SAASAGAAGAAGSA
+181 AAGTTGTAAAPAAGAAGTS
-195 AAPTPGAAGTTTQPA
+195 TQPA
-210 AGSSVSTTN
+210 AGTSVSTTN
-219 QMDFWGEISEAIKAV
+219 QVDFWGEVSTAIRAI
-234 IGTEAGRS
+234 IGAEGGRS

-250 VIVVRALPR
+250 IIVVRALPR

-285 VEVVLSEHYQAGI
+285 VEVVLSEQFQAGI

-308 HRMSSGANTSQFN
+308 HRLSSGANAGQFN
-321 TQAPGLGSNQ
+321 TQAPGLGVNHP
-331 AGGIATPYDSDAG
+331 GEIATPYDTNAG
-344 TFVPNTLG
+344 AFVPNTLG

-360 GAVGRLAGGPL
+360 GAVGRIAGGPL
-371 AGVLGLAFQTAN
+371 AGVLGLAFQTGS
-383 FQALISFLET
+383 FSALISFLET
-393 QGTVHVLSSPRIATI
+393 QGSVHVLSSPRIATV

-417 GTDDYYVTNI
+417 GTDDFYVTNV

-434 GSSTTTSPSI
+434 GSSTTVSPTI

-454 LDVMPQIDE
+454 LDVTPQIDE
-463 DNNIILHIRPSVSVV
+463 DDNIILHIRPSVSVV
-478 SEKNKIINLGTLG
+478 SEKNKVINLGTLG

-501 INETDSIVRVRDG
+501 INETDSIVRVRDS
-514 NIVAIGGLMEYIQSD
+514 NIVAIGGLMEYIQTD
-529 DGGKVPGVG
+529 DGGKVPGAG
-538 DVPGVNVFFKQGKK
+538 DIPVAEALFRQGKK

-562 LKPTVIHGDKQ
+562 LKPTVIRSDKE
-573 WEDDLVNTRERLRS
+573 WEQDLVETRDRIRA
-587 MERPAMPVQQ
+587 MERPVQPPAR

>member
-6 GIVSM
+6 WIFTAM
-11 SAGFLLTGCNSVSS
+11 AGVLLTGCNTLTS
-25 IKPGAVRG
+25 IRPGEVRESIG
-33 AIDSEMQRA
+33 TEMQR
-42 TENRSREAAPDAVS
+42 TTDNRNRESAPDAVS
-56 RALVPPLTGQI
+56 RALMPPLTGQI
-67 DAPAAKAVEPRFD
+67 EAPAGKAAESRFD
-80 LSVSNASASQVFM
+80 LSVSNAPASQVFM

-149 TMQSK
+149 SLQSR

-167 RSDTRVVSGSISTS
+167 RSDTRVVSGSITS
-181 SAASAGAAGAAGSA
+181 STAGTAGAAGTT
-195 AAPTPGAAGTTTQPA
+195 TPATGAAGTTTQPA

-219 QMDFWGEISEAIKAV
+219 QMDFWGEINGAIRAIV
-234 IGTEAGRS
+234 GAEGGRS

-250 VIVVRALPR
+250 VIVVRAMPR

-265 NFLRASQLTIERQVM
+265 NFLRASQLTVERQVM

-285 VEVVLSEHYQAGI
+285 VEVVLSEQFQAGI
-298 NWGTFTATGR
+298 NWGGFTASGR
-308 HRMSSGANTSQFN
+308 HRLSAGANANQFN
-321 TQAPGLGSNQ
+321 TQAPSLGSNQ
-331 AGGIATPYDSDAG
+331 TGDIVTPYDTNAG
-344 TFVPNTLG
+344 SFVPNTLG

-360 GAVGRLAGGPL
+360 GTVGRLAGGPL
-371 AGVLGLAFQTAN
+371 AGVLGLAFQTTS
-383 FQALISFLET
+383 FSALISFLET
-393 QGTVHVLSSPRIATI
+393 QGSVHVLSSPRIATI

-417 GTDDYYVTNI
+417 GTDDFYVTNI

-434 GSSTTTSPSI
+434 GSSTTTSPTI

-454 LDVMPQIDE
+454 LDVMPQID
-463 DNNIILHIRPSVSVV
+463 DDSNIILHVRPSVSVV
-478 SEKNKIINLGTLG
+478 SERYKVINLGTLG

-514 NIVAIGGLMEYIQSD
+514 NIVAIGGLMEYIQTD
-529 DGGKVPGVG
+529 DGGKVPGAG
-538 DVPGVNVFFKQGKK
+538 DVPVLDALFRQGKK

-573 WEDDLVNTRERLRS
+573 WEQDLVDTRERLRA
-587 MERPAMPVQQ
+587 MERPQLPQQ

>member
-6 GIVSM
+6 WIVIVM
-11 SAGFLLTGCNSVSS
+11 VGFLMTGCNMLSS
-25 IKPGAVRG
+25 IKPGAVRES
-33 AIDSEMQRA
+33 IDSEMQRA
-42 TENRSREAAPDAVS
+42 TENRSREVAPDAVS
-56 RALVPPLTGQI
+56 RALLPPLTGQI
-67 DAPAAKAVEPRFD
+67 DAPAVKAVEPRFD
-80 LSVSNASASQVFM
+80 LSVSNAPASQVFM

-149 TMQSK
+149 TLQSK
-154 VFKVNYLTAQRQG
+154 VFKVNYLTAQRHG

-181 SAASAGAAGAAGSA
+181 SAGAAGAAGSA
-195 AAPTPGAAGTTTQPA
+195 AAPSPGTAGTTTQPA

-219 QMDFWGEISEAIKAV
+219 QMDFWGEISEAIKTV

-250 VIVVRALPR
+250 VIVVRAMPR

-308 HRMSSGANTSQFN
+308 HRLSSGANTSQFN
-321 TQAPGLGSNQ
+321 TQAPGLGSKQ
-331 AGGIATPYDSDAG
+331 AGDIVTPYDTDAG
-344 TFVPNTLG
+344 AFVPNTLG

-383 FQALISFLET
+383 FSALISFLET

-454 LDVMPQIDE
+454 LDVLPQIDE

-538 DVPGVNVFFKQGKK
+538 DVPGVNALFKQGRK

-573 WEDDLVNTRERLRS
+573 WEDDLVNTRDRLRA

>member
-1 MMRML
+1 MTRIIGL
-6 GIVSM
+6 AALFIL
-11 SAGFLLTGCNSVSS
+11 AGCNTFSS
-25 IKPGAVRG
+25 IQPGVVRDTIG
-33 AIDSEMQRA
+33 TEMQRA
-42 TENRSREAAPDAVS
+42 TDNRNRETAPDAVS
-56 RALVPPLTGQI
+56 RALVPPLAGPI
-67 DAPAAKAVEPRFD
+67 AAPAAKALEPRFD
-80 LSVSNASASQVFM
+80 LSVSNAPASQVFM

-121 VMEALDTIRELYGY
+121 VLEALDTIRELYGY

-167 RSDTRVVSGSISTS
+167 RSDTRVVSGSITSTT
-181 SAASAGAAGAAGSA
+181 
-195 AAPTPGAAGTTTQPA
+195 PTAGAAGTTQAAGTTSQPA

-219 QMDFWGEISEAIKAV
+219 SVDFWGEISGAIKAI
-234 IGTEAGRS
+234 IGAEGGRN

-250 VIVVRALPR
+250 VIVVRAMPR

-285 VEVVLSEHYQAGI
+285 VEVVLSEQFQAGI

-308 HRMSSGANTSQFN
+308 HRLSSGANTSQFN

-331 AGGIATPYDSDAG
+331 VGDIVTPYDTDAG

-360 GAVGRLAGGPL
+360 GAVSRIAGGPL

-383 FQALISFLET
+383 FSALISFLET

-417 GTDDYYVTNI
+417 GTDDFFVTNI

-434 GSSTTTSPSI
+434 GSSSTTSPTI

-463 DNNIILHIRPSVSVV
+463 DDNIILHIRPSVSVV
-478 SEKNKIINLGTLG
+478 SERNKVINLGTLG

-514 NIVAIGGLMEYIQSD
+514 NIVAIGGLMEYVQSD
-529 DGGKVPGVG
+529 DGGKVPGLG
-538 DVPGVNVFFKQGKK
+538 DVPGVSAFFKQGKK

-562 LKPTVIHGDKQ
+562 LKPTVIHGDRQ
-573 WEDDLVNTRERLRS
+573 WEQDIVETRERLRA
-587 MERPAMPVQQ
+587 MERPVPPAR

>member
-1 MMRML
+1 MMRIL
-6 GIVSM
+6 GVATA
-11 SAGFLLTGCNSVSS
+11 SASILLAGCNTISS
-25 IKPGAVRG
+25 IQPGVVRG
-33 AIDSEMQRA
+33 SIDAEMQRA
-42 TENRSREAAPDAVS
+42 TENRSRETTPDAVS

-67 DAPAAKAVEPRFD
+67 EAPAGKALESRFD
-80 LSVSNASASQVFM
+80 LSVSNAPASQVFM

-135 EYRVQGTRIFVQPL
+135 EYRVQGTRIFIQPL
-149 TMQSK
+149 SMQSK
-154 VFKVNYLTAQRQG
+154 VFKVNYLTAQRLG
-167 RSDTRVVSGSISTS
+167 RSDTRVVSGSITSTTT
-181 SAASAGAAGAAGSA
+181 GAAGAAGTATPATGA
-195 AAPTPGAAGTTTQPA
+195 AATTTQPA

-219 QMDFWGEISEAIKAV
+219 SMDFWSEISEAIKAV
-234 IGTEAGRS
+234 IGTEGGRS

-250 VIVVRALPR
+250 VIVVRAMPR

-285 VEVVLSEHYQAGI
+285 VDVVLSEQFQAGI
-298 NWGTFTATGR
+298 NWAGFTATGR
-308 HRMSSGANTSQFN
+308 HRLSSGANVGQFK
-321 TQAPGLGSNQ
+321 TQAPSLGANHP
-331 AGGIATPYDSDAG
+331 GEVATQYNTDSG
-344 TFVPNTLG
+344 SFVANDLG
-352 NVLAAPLA
+352 NILAAPLA
-360 GAVGRLAGGPL
+360 GAVSRLAGGPL
-371 AGVLGLAFQTAN
+371 AGIMGLAFQTGS

-393 QGTVHVLSSPRIATI
+393 QGSVHVLSSPRIATI

-417 GTDDYYVTNI
+417 GTDDFYVTNI

-434 GSSTTTSPSI
+434 GSSTTTSPTI

-454 LDVMPQIDE
+454 LDVTPQIDE
-463 DNNIILHIRPSVSVV
+463 DSNIILHIRPSVSVV
-478 SEKNKIINLGTLG
+478 TERNKIINLGTLG

-514 NIVAIGGLMEYIQSD
+514 NIVALGGLMEYIQAD

-538 DVPGVNVFFKQGKK
+538 DVPGVNALFRQGKK

-573 WEDDLVNTRERLRS
+573 WEQDIVDTRERLRA
-587 MERPAMPVQQ
+587 MERPLPAAPAQQ

>member
-1 MMRML
+1 MTRTL
-6 GIVSM
+6 GLAAIILLAGCHSM
-11 SAGFLLTGCNSVSS
+11 SS
-25 IKPGAVRG
+25 IRPGAVRDS
-33 AIDSEMQRA
+33 IDTEMQRA
-42 TENRSREAAPDAVS
+42 TENRNRDTAPDAVN

-67 DAPAAKAVEPRFD
+67 DATAGRGGEPRFD
-80 LSVSNASASQVFM
+80 LAVSNAPAGQVFM

-110 GSISV
+110 GSVSV

-135 EYRVQGTRIFVQPL
+135 EYRLQGTRIFVQPL
-149 TMQSK
+149 SMQAR
-154 VFKVNYLTAQRQG
+154 VFKVNYLTGQRLG
-167 RSDTRVVSGSISTS
+167 RSDTRVVSGSITNALPS
-181 SAASAGAAGAAGSA
+181 GAAG
-195 AAPTPGAAGTTTQPA
+195 GAAQTGGAPATTGTISQPA

-219 QMDFWGEISEAIKAV
+219 QVDFWGEISTAIKAI
-234 IGTEAGRS
+234 IGVEGGRN

-250 VIVVRALPR
+250 VIVVRAMPR

-285 VEVVLSEHYQAGI
+285 VEVVLSEQFQAGI
-298 NWGTFTATGR
+298 NWGGFTATGR
-308 HRMSSGANTSQFN
+308 HRLSSGGNTSQFN
-321 TQAPGLGSNQ
+321 TQAPGLGSRQ
-331 AGGIATPYDSDAG
+331 VGDIATPYDTNAG
-344 TFVPNTLG
+344 AFVPNTLG

-360 GAVGRLAGGPL
+360 GAVGRIAGGPL
-371 AGVLGLAFQTAN
+371 AGVLGLAFQTQS
-383 FQALISFLET
+383 FSALISFLET
-393 QGTVHVLSSPRIATI
+393 QGAVHVLSSPRIATI

-417 GTDDYYVTNI
+417 GTDDFYVTNI

-434 GSSTTTSPSI
+434 GSSTTTSPTI

-454 LDVMPQIDE
+454 LDVLPQIDE
-463 DNNIILHIRPSVSVV
+463 DDNIILHIRPSVSVV
-478 SEKNKIINLGTLG
+478 SERNKVINLGTLG

-514 NIVAIGGLMEYIQSD
+514 NIVAIGGLMEYIQTD
-529 DGGKVPGVG
+529 DGGKVPGAG
-538 DVPGVNVFFKQGKK
+538 DVPGLDALFRQGKK

-573 WEDDLVNTRERLRS
+573 WEQDLVDTRERLRA
-587 MERPAMPVQQ
+587 MERPLPPAAPAQR